1 MRSVA
6 NSQPLSPPRR
16 VSQKQI
22 IYCCLRITQH
32 CGANKRSCVCVLS
45 CPVWRVSC
53 SHPKSGEPAHI
64 YKRAHNIQ
72 TETPPGNAPHRAAPG
87 NRALSRR
94 QITAGPP
101 SNSAIPSGASP
112 PRCALRPVP
121 PLWSVRRDLSCTTL
135 CYTVLYYTV
144 HDDTPALR
152 CGVFWAQ
159 GRGPGG
165 EHGGEARGERR
176 ERREGT
182 HRGAHSAADNGSH
195 GAGMRAR

>member
-1 MRSVA
+1 M
-6 NSQPLSPPRR
+6 
-16 VSQKQI
+16 
-22 IYCCLRITQH
+22 
-32 CGANKRSCVCVLS
+32 CVLS

-64 YKRAHNIQ
+64 YKRANNIQ

-87 NRALSRR
+87 NRPLSRR
-94 QITAGPP
+94 QITAGRPATPRFPAVPP
-101 SNSAIPSGASP
+101 LLAVLP
-112 PRCALRPVP
+112 PPCALRPVP

-135 CYTVLYYTV
+135 CYTTR
-144 HDDTPALR
+144 HTMTHRHRAAGCSGR
-152 CGVFWAQ
+152 Q

-176 ERREGT
+176 EGRRET